1 MIDKFLLFL
10 SLDCF
15 ATCFFPLGNQS
26 ALHIICK
33 CAQNEASK
41 ILRSKAGY
49 YERDM
54 SKARTANSK
63 SSLLTSLRNQG
74 LPNPGIDYISYLWDL
89 FDHNT
94 AERKIISLTFGS
106 HIDRLLALDVLQ
118 PSITLCDAV
127 QKLHSENI
135 FSSHQ
140 NIGSLIEDSFS
151 NNTSAWLTKLQDPR
165 LFDGVEDAIQ
175 EFSHEVLE
183 GYTAFPFFCLVAR
196 LCSRDEAT
204 QIIAS
209 LSDSFLRHE
218 ASTTNLVEI
227 VIPGLNTQSILA

>member
-10 SLDCF
+10 SLECF
-15 ATCFFPLGNQS
+15 ATCIFPLANKS
-26 ALHIICK
+26 VSHIICK

-41 ILRSKAGY
+41 MLKSKAGY

-54 SKARTANSK
+54 SKARIANSK

-74 LPNPGIDYISYLWDL
+74 LPNTGIDYISYLWDL
-89 FDHNT
+89 FDQNT
-94 AERKIISLTFGS
+94 AERKTISLTFGS
-106 HIDRLLALDVLQ
+106 HIDRLLTLDVLQ

-127 QKLHSENI
+127 QKLYSENI
-135 FSSHQ
+135 FSSRQ

-151 NNTSAWLTKLQDPR
+151 NNTSAWLAKLQDPK

-183 GYTAFPFFCLVAR
+183 GYTAFPFFCLVAK

-209 LSDSFLRHE
+209 LSDSFLHHE
-218 ASTTNLVEI
+218 ASTKNLVEI
-227 VIPGLNTQSILA
+227 VIPGLNTQSILT